1 MRGRRSCGIN
11 WSRSKL
17 WASTVDWLW
26 SLTVRSYYTVRAWS
40 CAIGTWLLHAIR
52 ANLVAI
58 GTWLLHSIWSSLLH
72 AIRANLVAI
81 RTRLVPLW
89 SGTVRTSLLTNI
101 MRGKW
106 CLRNAV

>member
-11 WSRSKL
+11 RRRNIL

-40 CAIGTWLLHAIR
+40 CAIGTWLLHAI
-52 ANLVAI
+52 

-89 SGTVRTSLLTNI
+89 SGAVWTSLLTN
-101 MRGKW
+101 MLRLKW
-106 CLRNAV
+106 CLRNAVCA